1 MPNPGENFSSSAGE
15 RAGENPRETYERRGE
30 KVLQA
35 MSVEEIM
42 SLPRSELEK
51 FSLEEILAAKAKL
64 ETEYQTRYGA
74 PYEPAEQP
82 AEAPSAEAEP
92 ETAPIPA
99 TNAAES
105 APASTAESGTSIVDT
120 AIDSTTPTT
129 AGVAAVDIATGAPSY
144 DTPSSSS
151 SAESNPTPSEVVT
164 SEEGTSETVTSE
176 EASARAEEVRR
187 KKNPR
192 FRRFVGRAAT
202 AALITLASFGVGT
215 KVFAPAQKNIP
226 TTESTTLQKDDNT
239 KRNEK
244 AEAEKIG
251 IKDGYGEKGMWLSE
265 NKSGPYAFADATEVA
280 EVCDNDECEMIKYT
294 AREESEA
301 FADYLAHLP
310 ESMQPEGFK
319 GLTILETESKLE
331 SLSDEDYE
339 TLQTQFEGTMDKAF
353 TRTVTVNGKQRN
365 AYMRLKDESGSVT
378 HGNMELVSCVTDE
391 NNLEVT
397 QFYWTDADGNEIGS
411 MNIKMQPVYDDNG
424 NITSYKLCMQ
434 AISSIDSPV
443 YEGLNEINEPP
454 VKTGSEGTN
463 KTGSEGTEKT
473 GSEGTNTT
481 GSEGTNKTGSE
492 GTGSEGTGSE
502 GTGSEG
508 TGSEGTEHTPKNEE
522 AEKKNAGDRVD
533 RRELDQDVT
542 PKTSEDQDK
551 ENFKSIEKQKH
562 DDEAKQAKDQETKRD
577 QDKKES
583 EAKEKAEERRQ
594 EEAKKEEKKS
604 EPEKK
609 HEEERKKEADH
620 SAEKAKEH
628 SSSEQKESAKHEEK
642 AREESKAREEKQS
655 EANKAE
661 PKHEKEASEKKD
673 DNKEER
679 KNTMEEG
686 DF

>member
-1 MPNPGENFSSSAGE
+1 MPNPGENFSSSTGE

-30 KVLQA
+30 KVLRA

-42 SLPRSELEK
+42 GLPRSELEK
-51 FSLEEILAAKAKL
+51 FSLEDILAAKAKL
-64 ETEYQTRYGA
+64 EAEYQTRYGT
-74 PYEPAEQP
+74 PYEPAEHP
-82 AEAPSAEAEP
+82 AEAPSVEAEP

-99 TNAAES
+99 ADVAES
-105 APASTAESGTSIVDT
+105 APASTAESGASIVDT

-144 DTPSSSS
+144 DVPSSSSS
-151 SAESNPTPSEVVT
+151 SAESNPTPSEVAT
-164 SEEGTSETVTSE
+164 SEEGTSETVTPE

-202 AALITLASFGVGT
+202 AALIALASFGFGT
-215 KVFAPAQKNIP
+215 KVFAPAQRNIP
-226 TTESTTLQKDDNT
+226 TTESTTVQKDDNT
-239 KRNEK
+239 KNNTKNNEK

-339 TLQTQFEGTMDKAF
+339 ALQTQFEGTMDKAF
-353 TRTVTVNGKQRN
+353 TRTVTVNGKQQN
-365 AYMRLKDESGSVT
+365 AYMRLKNESGAVT
-378 HGNMELVSCVTDE
+378 HENMELVSCVTDE
-391 NNLEVT
+391 DNLEVT

-411 MNIKMQPVYDDNG
+411 MNIKMQPVYDNDG

-443 YEGLNEINEPP
+443 YEGLTEVKDPP
-454 VKTGSEGTN
+454 AKTGSEGTN
-463 KTGSEGTEKT
+463 K
-473 GSEGTNTT
+473 T

-502 GTGSEG
+502 GTGSES

-522 AEKKNAGDRVD
+522 AEKKNAGDRAD
-533 RRELDQDVT
+533 KRELDTDVT

-551 ENFKSIEKQKH
+551 ENFESIEKQKH
-562 DDEAKQAKDQETKRD
+562 DDEAKEAKDKETKKE

-609 HEEERKKEADH
+609 HEEEKKKEADH
-620 SAEKAKEH
+620 SAEKAKEQ
-628 SSSEQKESAKHEEK
+628 SSSKQEESAKHEEK

-655 EANKAE
+655 EAPKEE
-661 PKHEKEASEKKD
+661 PKHEKEAEQKKD

-679 KNTMEEG
+679 KNTIEEG

>member
-473 GSEGTNTT
+473 GSEGTN
-481 GSEGTNKTGSE
+481 KTGSE